1 MGSWIAPAIALS
13 AIAWLG
19 LLASAPALSVPVAGV
34 LYAIGALI
42 CHQIPERSFYLH
54 GFQLPVCARCLGLYA
69 GATIGCLAAA
79 IAGHP
84 GSARPGS
91 RTVLN
96 RLWRAASRRQHPNF
110 GAEGRRAIYVATAIA
125 ALPTIATLVIE
136 RGAGWPVSNVGRA
149 AAGLPLGFAIAF
161 MVLRAV
167 ATLHYDE
174 CAPRRPIGHGQP
186 PAST

>member
-69 GATIGCLAAA
+69 GAAMGCLAAA
-79 IAGHP
+79 IAGQAV
-84 GSARPGS
+84 SSRPAS
-91 RTVLN
+91 RTVLS
-96 RLWRAASRRQHPNF
+96 RLWRAAARQHPNF
-110 GAEGRRAIYVATAIA
+110 GTGGKRALYVATGIA

>member
-34 LYAIGALI
+34 LYAVGALI

-69 GATIGCLAAA
+69 GAAMGCLAAA
-79 IAGHP
+79 IAGQAVSP
-84 GSARPGS
+84 RPAS
-91 RTVLN
+91 RTVLT
-96 RLWRAASRRQHPNF
+96 RLWRAVARPHPNV
-110 GAEGRRAIYVATAIA
+110 GAEGRRALYVATAIA

>member
-19 LLASAPALSVPVAGV
+19 LLVAAPALSVPVAGV
-34 LYAIGALI
+34 LYAIGSLI

-69 GATIGCLAAA
+69 GGAA
-79 IAGHP
+79 
-84 GSARPGS
+84 GSVAAVFVARAF
-91 RTVLN
+91 T
-96 RLWRAASRRQHPNF
+96 ARQAPM
-110 GAEGRRAIYVATAIA
+110 VTAIA
-125 ALPTIATLVIE
+125 AVPTVITVAVE
-136 RGAGWPVSNVGRA
+136 WGAGWPVSNVVRA
-149 AAGLPLGFAIAF
+149 AAILPLGLAVAF
-161 MVLRAV
+161 VVVRAV